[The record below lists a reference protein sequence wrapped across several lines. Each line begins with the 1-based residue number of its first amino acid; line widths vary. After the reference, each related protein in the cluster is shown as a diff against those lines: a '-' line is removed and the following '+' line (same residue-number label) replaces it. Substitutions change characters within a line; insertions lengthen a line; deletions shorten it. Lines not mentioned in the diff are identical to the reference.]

1 MNGARRDLELA
12 PEQLRRIT
20 DPAALGFETTAT
32 LPPAGPMVG
41 QARAME
47 AIEFALAMA
56 DRRYNLYVTGEPGSG
71 RLTAVMA
78 AVRAAAGRRGAPSDW
93 CYVENFE
100 QPEQPRALAL
110 SAGAGRP
117 FAHDVAAYV
126 AACRRELRRAF
137 TDETYFQHRAS
148 LVKPFE
154 RRIGDLWDALRGEA
168 LALGFSLRGTAS
180 SLVPVP
186 LRPTPT
192 PAEATAMAGDD
203 AAEPRSLTE
212 EEFEALPPPQQEA
225 IRQRHTLAEEAIHRM
240 LPRVRALEDEAR
252 TRVHRLDHE
261 IAVRAV
267 KHLADDLHQ
276 RYGANKPVVAYLH
289 QLAADIV
296 AHAGVLSATDDD
308 RPADAGPAPRDDEP
322 ARDDQP
328 AESDADAL
336 ELAASGDGDDGDR
349 SSGVPLGDDVRV
361 RPALADL
368 LRRYRVQPLV
378 THPASAAAP
387 VVQEPNPTYQR
398 LIGRIEYG
406 MRAGMPYTDHLMIRP
421 GALHRANGGF
431 LVLHARDVLSQSSAW
446 DAVKRMLRFGVI
458 TAEGAVGEM
467 PGMPAGAS
475 LLPEPIPARV
485 KVVLVGDVSTYV
497 ELAERDPDFHQLFK
511 VRADFASEM
520 PRTPETEGFYAR
532 FAGEA
537 ARMAGAAPLTV
548 AAVAQIIEEGSRWA
562 DDQERLSTSL
572 GSLSDLTLEAG
583 HWAGREG
590 AAATDRAHVSQ
601 AIANRERRVSLVAD
615 HVYEMIDDRE
625 ILIDTSGA
633 VVGQVNGLTVMTAAE
648 HTFGRPVRITARTA
662 PGWSGVVDIEREIA
676 MSGPDHSRGVL
687 ILSGYLLGRF
697 AQEFPLALAAS
708 LCFEQM
714 YDGVDGDSASSA
726 ELYALL
732 SSLSGVE
739 VRQSLAVTGSVNQR
753 GEIQAVGGVTHKVEG
768 FFRACRARGLT
779 GEQGVLIPRANVR
792 HLMLRED
799 VVDAVRR
806 GAFHLYAVS
815 TIDEGIELLTGI
827 PAGRPDASGRYLEGT
842 ISARVGQT
850 LRAYSERVRA
860 AGVPVP
866 PAGRP
871 GWSR

>member
-12 PEQLRRIT
+12 PEQVRRIA
-20 DPAALGFETTAT
+20 DPAALGFDTTAM
-32 LPPAGPMVG
+32 LPPVGPVLG

-78 AVRAAAGRRGAPSDW
+78 AVRAAADRRGAPSDW

-110 SAGAGRP
+110 PAGAGRP
-117 FAHDVAAYV
+117 FARDVAAYV

-148 LVKPFE
+148 VVRPFE
-154 RRIGDLWDALRGEA
+154 RRIGDLWTTLRGEA
-168 LALGFSLRGTAS
+168 LALGFGLRGTAS

-186 LRPTPT
+186 LRPAPATP
-192 PAEATAMAGDD
+192 PPND
-203 AAEPRSLTE
+203 AAEPQPLTE

-225 IRQRHTLAEEAIHRM
+225 IRQRHTLAEETIHRM

-252 TRVHRLDHE
+252 ARVRRLDRE
-261 IAVRAV
+261 IAGRAV
-267 KHLADDLHQ
+267 KHLADELRQ
-276 RYGANKPVVAYLH
+276 RHGASKPVATYLH

-296 AHAGVLSATDDD
+296 AHANVLSAPDDD
-308 RPADAGPAPRDDEP
+308 QPADAAPAPRDDEP
-322 ARDDQP
+322 EQDDQP
-328 AESDADAL
+328 AENSPEAL
-336 ELAASGDGDDGDR
+336 ELAASGEGDGDHQ
-349 SSGVPLGDDVRV
+349 SSVPLGDDVRL

-368 LRRYRVQPLV
+368 LRRYRVHPLV
-378 THPASAAAP
+378 THAAGAPAP

-398 LIGRIEYG
+398 LLGHIEYG
-406 MRAGMPYTDHLMIRP
+406 QRAGMPYTDHLMIRP

-431 LVLHARDVLSQSSAW
+431 LVLHARDMLGQSSAW
-446 DAVKRMLRFGVI
+446 DAVKRVLRFGVI
-458 TAEGAVGEM
+458 TAGAAGEM
-467 PGMPAGAS
+467 PGLPVGAA
-475 LLPEPIPARV
+475 LLPEPIPASV
-485 KVVLVGDVSTYV
+485 KVVLVGDVSTYT
-497 ELAERDPDFHQLFK
+497 ELVERDPDFHQLFK
-511 VRADFASEM
+511 VRADFESEM
-520 PRTPETEGFYAR
+520 PRTRETESFYAR

-537 ARMAGAAPLTV
+537 ARTAGAVPLTA

-583 HWAGREG
+583 HWAARAG
-590 AAATDRAHVSQ
+590 AAATDRAHVRQ
-601 AIANRERRVSLVAD
+601 AIATRERRVSLVAD

-625 ILIDTSGA
+625 LLIDTSGA
-633 VVGQVNGLTVMTAAE
+633 AIGQVNGLTVMTAAE

-799 VVDAVRR
+799 VVEAVRR
-806 GAFHLYAVS
+806 GAFHIYAVS

-842 ISARVGQT
+842 ISARVGQA

-871 GWSR
+871 GWSH

>member
-12 PEQLRRIT
+12 PEQVRRIT
-20 DPAALGFETTAT
+20 DPAALGFDTTAT
-32 LPPAGPMVG
+32 LPPAGPMPG
-41 QARAME
+41 QTRAME

-71 RLTAVMA
+71 RLTAVMS

-110 SAGAGRP
+110 PAGSGRA

-137 TDETYFQHRAS
+137 TDETYIQHRAS
-148 LVKPFE
+148 VVRPFE

-168 LALGFSLRGTAS
+168 LALGFALRGTAS

-186 LRPTPT
+186 LRPAPAATAQGAA
-192 PAEATAMAGDD
+192 PAEP
-203 AAEPRSLTE
+203 EPLTE
-212 EEFEALPPPQQEA
+212 EEFEALPPQQQEL
-225 IRQRHTLAEEAIHRM
+225 IRQRHALVEEAIHRV

-252 TRVHRLDHE
+252 ARVRRRDHE
-261 IAVRAV
+261 IAERAV
-267 KHLADDLHQ
+267 KHLADDPHH
-276 RYGANKPVVAYLH
+276 RYSANKPVATYLH

-296 AHAGVLSATDDD
+296 AHANVLAAADDD
-308 RPADAGPAPRDDEP
+308 RPADAAPAPRDEEP
-322 ARDDQP
+322 ARDG
-328 AESDADAL
+328 ESLEGGADAL
-336 ELAASGDGDDGDR
+336 ELAASDDDSDGDR
-349 SSGVPLGDDVRV
+349 RRSVPLGDDVRV

-368 LRRYRVQPLV
+368 LRRYRVHPLV
-378 THPASAAAP
+378 AHAAGAPAP

-398 LIGRIEYG
+398 LLGRIEYG
-406 MRAGMPYTDHLMIRP
+406 LRAGMPYSDHLMIRP

-431 LVLHARDVLSQSSAW
+431 LVLQARDVLSQASAW
-446 DAVKRMLRFGVI
+446 DAVKRVLRFGVI
-458 TAEGAVGEM
+458 TAEGAGEM
-467 PGMPAGAS
+467 PGMPAGAA
-475 LLPEPIPARV
+475 LLPEPIPAHV
-485 KVVLVGDVSTYV
+485 KVVLVGDVATYI
-497 ELAERDPDFHQLFK
+497 ELVERDPDFRQLFK
-511 VRADFASEM
+511 VRADFESEM
-520 PRTPETEGFYAR
+520 PRTRETEGYYAR

-537 ARMAGAAPLTV
+537 ARTAGAAPLSA

-562 DDQERLSTSL
+562 GDQERLSTSL
-572 GSLSDLTLEAG
+572 GSLSDLALEAG

-590 AAATDRAHVSQ
+590 TAVTDRAHVRQ

-633 VVGQVNGLTVMTAAE
+633 AIGQVNGLTLMTVAE
-648 HTFGRPVRITARTA
+648 HTFGKPVRITARTA

-676 MSGPDHSRGVL
+676 RSGPDHSRGVL

-714 YDGVDGDSASSA
+714 YDDVDGDSASSA

-753 GEIQAVGGVTHKVEG
+753 GEVQAIGGVTHKVEG
-768 FFRACRARGLT
+768 FFRTCRARGLT
-779 GEQGVLIPRANVR
+779 GEQGMLIPRANVR

-799 VVDAVRR
+799 VVEAVRR
-806 GAFHLYAVS
+806 GAFHIYAVS

-860 AGVPVP
+860 AGMPLP
-866 PAGRP
+866 PASRP

>member
-12 PEQLRRIT
+12 PEHLRRIT
-20 DPAALGFETTAT
+20 DPAALGFDTTAT

-100 QPEQPRALAL
+100 QSEQPHALAL
-110 SAGAGRP
+110 PAGAGRP

-148 LVKPFE
+148 LIKPFE

-168 LALGFSLRGTAS
+168 LALGFGLRGTAS

-186 LRPTPT
+186 LRPA
-192 PAEATAMAGDD
+192 PAVTTQSDD
-203 AAEPRSLTE
+203 AAEPQPLTE

-252 TRVHRLDHE
+252 TRVRRLDHE

-276 RYGANKPVVAYLH
+276 RYSAHKPVTAYLH

-296 AHAGVLSATDDD
+296 AHASVLSATDDD

-328 AESDADAL
+328 PESATDAL
-336 ELAASGDGDDGDR
+336 ELAAADDGEDGDR
-349 SSGVPLGDDVRV
+349 HSSVPLGDDVRV

-378 THPASAAAP
+378 THPAGAVAP

-398 LIGRIEYG
+398 LLGHIEYG

-446 DAVKRMLRFGVI
+446 DAVKRMLRFGAI
-458 TAEGAVGEM
+458 TAESAAGEM
-467 PGMPAGAS
+467 PGLPAGAA
-475 LLPEPIPARV
+475 LLPEPIPASV

-511 VRADFASEM
+511 VRADFESEM
-520 PRTPETEGFYAR
+520 PRTRETESFYAR
-532 FAGEA
+532 LAGET
-537 ARMAGAAPLTV
+537 ARTAGTVPLTA

-583 HWAGREG
+583 HWAAREG
-590 AAATDRAHVSQ
+590 SAATDRAHVRQ
-601 AIANRERRVSLVAD
+601 ASANRERRVSLVAD

-625 ILIDTSGA
+625 ILIDTAGA
-633 VVGQVNGLTVMTAAE
+633 AVGQVNGLTVMTAAE

-662 PGWSGVVDIEREIA
+662 PGWSGVVDIERETA

-753 GEIQAVGGVTHKVEG
+753 GEVQAVGGVTHKVEG

-799 VVDAVRR
+799 VVEAVRQ
-806 GAFHLYAVS
+806 GMFHIYAVS

-860 AGVPVP
+860 AGIPVP
-866 PAGRP
+866 PASRP

>member
-1 MNGARRDLELA
+1 MNDAHRDQELA

-20 DPAALGFETTAT
+20 DPAALGFETTAA

-78 AVRAAAGRRGAPSDW
+78 ALRAAAARHGAPSDW

-110 SAGAGRP
+110 AAGAGRP
-117 FAHDVAAYV
+117 FARDVATYV

-137 TDETYFQHRAS
+137 TDVTYFQHRAD

-154 RRIGDLWDALRGEA
+154 RRIGALWEALRGEA
-168 LALGFSLRGTAS
+168 LALGFALRGTAS

-186 LRPTPT
+186 LRP
-192 PAEATAMAGDD
+192 ATAVATQSDD
-203 AAEPRSLTE
+203 AAEPQPLTE

-225 IRQRHTLAEEAIHRM
+225 IRQRHALAEEAIHRM

-252 TRVHRLDHE
+252 ARVRRLDHE
-261 IAVRAV
+261 IAARAV
-267 KHLADDLHQ
+267 RHLADDLHH
-276 RYGANKPVVAYLH
+276 RHSANKPVVAFLR
-289 QLAADIV
+289 QLATDIV
-296 AHAGVLSATDDD
+296 AHANVLAATDDD
-308 RPADAGPAPRDDEP
+308 RPADAGPTPRDDEP
-322 ARDDQP
+322 TRDDQP
-328 AESDADAL
+328 PESDADPL
-336 ELAASGDGDDGDR
+336 ELAASDEGENGDR
-349 SSGVPLGDDVRV
+349 QSSVPLGDDVRP

-378 THPASAAAP
+378 THEVGAAAP
-387 VVQEPNPTYQR
+387 MVQEPNPTYQR
-398 LIGRIEYG
+398 LLGRIEYG
-406 MRAGMPYTDHLMIRP
+406 LRAGMPYTDHLMIRP

-458 TAEGAVGEM
+458 TAEGAAGEM
-467 PGMPAGAS
+467 PGLPAGAS
-475 LLPEPIPARV
+475 LLPEPIPASV
-485 KVVLVGDVSTYV
+485 KVVLVGDVSTYI

-511 VRADFASEM
+511 VRADFESEM
-520 PRTPETEGFYAR
+520 PRTRETESFYAR

-537 ARMAGAAPLTV
+537 ARTAGAAPLT
-548 AAVAQIIEEGSRWA
+548 AAAIAEIIEEGSRWA

-583 HWAGREG
+583 YWAGHEA
-590 AAATDRAHVSQ
+590 AAATDRAHVRQ

-625 ILIDTSGA
+625 ILLDTSGVA
-633 VVGQVNGLTVMTAAE
+633 LGQVNGLTVTTAAE

-768 FFRACRARGLT
+768 FFRTCRARGLT

-799 VVDAVRR
+799 VVEAVRR
-806 GAFHLYAVS
+806 GDFHIYAVS

-850 LRAYSERVRA
+850 LRAFSERVRA
-860 AGVPVP
+860 AGIPVP
-866 PAGRP
+866 PVSRP